1 MVVAMLW
8 QKPVICLVLA
18 VVTTLQV
25 DRGKASDSAVPGT
38 GTRHGSLRFRHGARA
53 PSRGKMSLPAFSG
66 GGDEL
71 RDSCQYNE
79 LFDSVT
85 VYCIH

>member
-25 DRGKASDSAVPGT
+25 DRGKASDSAVPGSGRLGGVKQEPGT

-53 PSRGKMSLPAFSG
+53 PSRGKMSLPVFSG
-66 GGDEL
+66 G
-71 RDSCQYNE
+71 
-79 LFDSVT
+79 
-85 VYCIH
+85 